1 MSPRRLSL
9 SLSPAYFFVHLSSN
23 GTVFFTDSGGKDC
36 RYRSKVFVIQNVLER
51 ATFFPFV
58 VSQILQVTAVDLDT
72 GNNARLSYRLQGST
86 AFRISPNT
94 GWIYLAQAL
103 DRESSDR
110 HALTVL
116 ATDNGSPAATASTS
130 VLVTVLDDND
140 NDPRFE
146 KEFYGFE
153 LLENLP
159 SGTLV
164 GSVSAS
170 DPDLGKNALLRYAVV
185 QANSSFTVDP
195 DTGKTTTPFPY
206 IYIFILECLR
216 NLGQQLQLQIDR
228 PTRGEKKI
236 FANPLLLFCARSTW
250 TANIERSRRRT
261 GEALLASE
269 EEGSIDFLNNP
280 SPFASQ
286 LGRVRGTSVPI
297 LFRSG
302 EKGRVWG
309 STGRERR
316 PPEFGARVR

>member
-1 MSPRRLSL
+1 M
-9 SLSPAYFFVHLSSN
+9 
-23 GTVFFTDSGGKDC
+23 
-36 RYRSKVFVIQNVLER
+36 
-51 ATFFPFV
+51 
-58 VSQILQVTAVDLDT
+58 TAVDLDT

-94 GWIYLAQAL
+94 GWIYLAQVL

-195 DTGKTTTPFPY
+195 DTGKTSLSPIY
-206 IYIFILECLR
+206 IYMYSSVYETSA
-216 NLGQQLQLQIDR
+216 NNSNDQIDR

-236 FANPLLLFCARSTW
+236 FANPLPLFCAFP
-250 TANIERSRRRT
+250 SRRPILNT
-261 GEALLASE
+261 LASYLAKRE
-269 EEGSIDFLNNP
+269 RESSF
-280 SPFASQ
+280 SSFASS
-286 LGRVRGTSVPI
+286 RT
-297 LFRSG
+297 
-302 EKGRVWG
+302 
-309 STGRERR
+309 
-316 PPEFGARVR
+316 

>member
-1 MSPRRLSL
+1 M
-9 SLSPAYFFVHLSSN
+9 
-23 GTVFFTDSGGKDC
+23 
-36 RYRSKVFVIQNVLER
+36 
-51 ATFFPFV
+51 
-58 VSQILQVTAVDLDT
+58 TAVDLDT

-94 GWIYLAQAL
+94 GWIYLAQVL

-195 DTGKTTTPFPY
+195 DTGKTSLSPIY
-206 IYIFILECLR
+206 IYIYVLECLR
-216 NLGQQLQLQIDR
+216 NLGQQLQR
-228 PTRGEKKI
+228 PNRSSHARGKKNI
-236 FANPLLLFCARSTW
+236 CESSPPLLRVSIST
-250 TANIERSRRRT
+250 TNIEYSRVVSREER
-261 GEALLASE
+261 EREFLL
-269 EEGSIDFLNNP
+269 FLCF
-280 SPFASQ
+280 FAY
-286 LGRVRGTSVPI
+286 VARGTSVPI
-297 LFRSG
+297 VCEVLFFGSG
-302 EKGRVWG
+302 GKFGRTESTG

-316 PPEFGARVR
+316 PPEFGARARARPLKIYSGRRKKKKRRSVNLFLIRIPLIGGPYNGISEIRTVARLFRFCNISPRFVDIKV

>member
-1 MSPRRLSL
+1 M
-9 SLSPAYFFVHLSSN
+9 
-23 GTVFFTDSGGKDC
+23 
-36 RYRSKVFVIQNVLER
+36 
-51 ATFFPFV
+51 
-58 VSQILQVTAVDLDT
+58 TAVDLDT

-94 GWIYLAQAL
+94 GWIYLARAL
-103 DRESSDR
+103 DRETLDR

-195 DTGKTTTPFPY
+195 DTGKTTTLSIYTY
-206 IYIFILECLR
+206 IYIYSSVYETSA
-216 NLGQQLQLQIDR
+216 NNSNDQIDR

-236 FANPLLLFCARSTW
+236 FANPLLS
-250 TANIERSRRRT
+250 S
-261 GEALLASE
+261 
-269 EEGSIDFLNNP
+269 
-280 SPFASQ
+280 SPFHLDDQ
-286 LGRVRGTSVPI
+286 Y
-297 LFRSG
+297 
-302 EKGRVWG
+302 
-309 STGRERR
+309 
-316 PPEFGARVR
+316 

>member
-1 MSPRRLSL
+1 M
-9 SLSPAYFFVHLSSN
+9 
-23 GTVFFTDSGGKDC
+23 
-36 RYRSKVFVIQNVLER
+36 
-51 ATFFPFV
+51 
-58 VSQILQVTAVDLDT
+58 TAVDLDT

-195 DTGKTTTPFPY
+195 DTGKTTTPLPLYIY

-236 FANPLLLFCARSTW
+236 FANPLLLFCARSIW

-261 GEALLASE
+261 EEALLPSE

>member
-1 MSPRRLSL
+1 M
-9 SLSPAYFFVHLSSN
+9 
-23 GTVFFTDSGGKDC
+23 
-36 RYRSKVFVIQNVLER
+36 
-51 ATFFPFV
+51 
-58 VSQILQVTAVDLDT
+58 TAVDLDT

-94 GWIYLAQAL
+94 GWIYLARAL
-103 DRESSDR
+103 DRETLDR

-195 DTGKTTTPFPY
+195 DTGKTTTLSIYTYIY
-206 IYIFILECLR
+206 IYIFECLR
-216 NLGQQLQLQIDR
+216 NLGQQLQR
-228 PTRGEKKI
+228 PNRSTHARGKKNICESSPLLLPFPSRRPILNARSYLATRSTRGE
-236 FANPLLLFCARSTW
+236 
-250 TANIERSRRRT
+250 
-261 GEALLASE
+261 
-269 EEGSIDFLNNP
+269 D
-280 SPFASQ
+280 
-286 LGRVRGTSVPI
+286 
-297 LFRSG
+297 
-302 EKGRVWG
+302 
-309 STGRERR
+309 ERR
-316 PPEFGARVR
+316 SSGRRGRIF

>member
-1 MSPRRLSL
+1 M
-9 SLSPAYFFVHLSSN
+9 
-23 GTVFFTDSGGKDC
+23 
-36 RYRSKVFVIQNVLER
+36 
-51 ATFFPFV
+51 
-58 VSQILQVTAVDLDT
+58 TAVDLDT

-195 DTGKTTTPFPY
+195 DTGKTTTPLPLY
-206 IYIFILECLR
+206 IYIYIYTRVFTKP
-216 NLGQQLQLQIDR
+216 R
-228 PTRGEKKI
+228 PTTPTPNRSSHARGKKNI
-236 FANPLLLFCARSTW
+236 CESSPPLLREIHLDGQY
-250 TANIERSRRRT
+250 RT
-261 GEALLASE
+261 LATPDWR
-269 EEGSIDFLNNP
+269 G
-280 SPFASQ
+280 FASQ
-286 LGRVRGTSVPI
+286 RRGGIDRFSKQSLSLRFSARPRTWNI
-297 LFRSG
+297 
-302 EKGRVWG
+302 G
-309 STGRERR
+309 SD
-316 PPEFGARVR
+316 PF